1 MTSQNAVRRNQPARI
16 QPLWE
21 RIPAV
26 FRYAL
31 HPTPLILCASLA
43 LISALLPFLFISILV
58 YALMT
63 KYAFEVL
70 IRTSEGDLTPP
81 DLGSETLSEN
91 YGVVYKQLLMFAILG
106 AIIYAFASREMEMLA
121 ILSRLVFLLFLPAM
135 TMVLATTD
143 SLVSAFNP
151 ALLFGMVMRI
161 GWSYLALYGLLFII
175 YMAESNTEGLLLSL
189 IGEWAVT
196 PIYTAINLFFSVMA
210 YHMMGYLLYQNHA
223 ELGISQRTKNEEPVD
238 ATEAKLDLFYSYLDQ
253 GLMDAAKTELLG
265 RAKQEPGDSKLL
277 QKAATFL
284 MANGSEEERLR
295 FARYFLPILLES
307 ERPSLAATMFQDL
320 VAENPEFSLR
330 RADHYLQLM
339 RALVQIGQEKTA
351 VKLSQ
356 NIHKRF
362 PNEPEVADIYIE
374 TARLLSLKFSR
385 DDLARTLLAF
395 VAKQF
400 PRHPR
405 RDEAIELARTIQQV
419 ASG

>member
-1 MTSQNAVRRNQPARI
+1 MTSKNAVRRNQSARI

-21 RIPAV
+21 RIPSV

-31 HPTPLILCASLA
+31 HPTPLILCAVLA
-43 LISALLPFLFISILV
+43 LISALLPFFLINILI

-70 IRTSEGDLTPP
+70 VCTSEGDLTPP
-81 DLGSETLSEN
+81 DLNSQALNEN
-91 YGVVYKQLLMFAILG
+91 YSLVYKQWVMFAMVG
-106 AIIYAFASREMEMLA
+106 AIIFALAGKEMTLLA
-121 ILSRLVFLLFLPAM
+121 TLSSLVFMLFLPAM

-143 SLVSAFNP
+143 SLASAFNP
-151 ALLFGMVMRI
+151 VLLFGMVVRI
-161 GWSYLALYGLLFII
+161 GWSYLALFGLLFVV
-175 YMAESNTEGLLLSL
+175 YMAEYNMEDFLLARV
-189 IGEWAVT
+189 GEWAVV
-196 PIYTAINLFFSVMA
+196 PIYNAINLFFSVMA

-223 ELGISQRTKNEEPVD
+223 ELGISQRVNNEEPVD
-238 ATEAKLDLFYSYLDQ
+238 ATEAKLDLFYSYIDQ
-253 GLMDAAKTELLG
+253 GLMDAAKAELLG
-265 RAKQEPGDSKLL
+265 RAKQEPADSKLL

-307 ERPSLAATMFQDL
+307 GRATLAATMFLDL

-330 RADHYLQLM
+330 RADHYLKLI
-339 RALVQIGQEKTA
+339 RALIQVGQEKAA

-362 PNEPEVADIYIE
+362 PEAPEVADIYIE
-374 TARLLSLKFSR
+374 TARLLSLRFSR

-400 PRHPR
+400 PQHPR
-405 RDEAIELARTIQQV
+405 RDEAIELAKTIQQV